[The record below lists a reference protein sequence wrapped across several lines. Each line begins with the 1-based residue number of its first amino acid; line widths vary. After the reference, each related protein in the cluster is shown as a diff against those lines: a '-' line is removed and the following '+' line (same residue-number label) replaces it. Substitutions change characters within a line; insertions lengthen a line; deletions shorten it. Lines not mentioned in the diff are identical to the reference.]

1 MSEQWLS
8 LTERRNET
16 GLQFVFIIGRK
27 GYQKVKAGKKLPD
40 RVPRG
45 HAVNQEKRGL
55 IKSSAW
61 D

>member
-16 GLQFVFIIGRK
+16 GLQFVFITGRN
-27 GYQKVKAGKKLPD
+27 GYQKVKVRKKLPD
-40 RVPRG
+40 RALHV

-55 IKSSAW
+55 IKNSEW